1 MIKENTTA
9 AAQVLVFGTFIFS
22 NVCKKYVFR
31 TTRQILPVLTLD
43 CEWRLNIDTGVELQT
58 WHSVPANEVATFYRV
73 FIFISVET
81 DTVQEIVD
89 FLWLRFMI

>member
-1 MIKENTTA
+1 MKENTTA
-9 AAQVLVFGTFIFS
+9 AAQVLVFVTFIFTK
-22 NVCKKYVFR
+22 VCKKHVFR

-43 CEWRLNIDTGVELQT
+43 CERRLNIDTGVESQP
-58 WHSVPANEVATFYRV
+58 WHSVPVNEVVTFYRV

-89 FLWLRFMI
+89 FLWLCFRI